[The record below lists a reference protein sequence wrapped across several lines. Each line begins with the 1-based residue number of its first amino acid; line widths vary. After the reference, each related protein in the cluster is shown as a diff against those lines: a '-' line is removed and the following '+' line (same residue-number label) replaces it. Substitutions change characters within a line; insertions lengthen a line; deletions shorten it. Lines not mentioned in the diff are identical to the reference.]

1 MDDAGQWGVSRTFT
15 SEQIRRRQV
24 QYIHNA
30 GTGSNHLN
38 VDIEELEL
46 TASDQRGNTGLK
58 FNYTIFIHPR
68 DDEPPKCNLVQ
79 GSAILDHSDF
89 LDWLMSPFLF

>member
-38 VDIEELEL
+38 VDIEELECL
-46 TASDQRGNTGLK
+46 GVAVRGAERAASATPGRAATG
-58 FNYTIFIHPR
+58 R
-68 DDEPPKCNLVQ
+68 WEAQ
-79 GSAILDHSDF
+79 SRQ
-89 LDWLMSPFLF
+89 